1 MAEGSDTAT
10 LQGDV
15 AAKREGFI
23 KRYFGDFRPVR
34 VLGGSVLI
42 LFVILSAASA
52 VTFFAAA
59 QFQSRI
65 AELSFN
71 GAPLTIWRVDQF
83 REDFK
88 NWPEAIRKLRDGI
101 AQDKI
106 NLAKDRQNNLVL
118 AAEQLNKAARLGE
131 DVRSLK
137 QNVTAASGQL
147 TSIAAT
153 SQSEITPSVFELLT
167 QLELLLSRD
176 DLQKLFG
183 DQLGQLKKRYVEN
196 VELRATVETN
206 EAKIKGKESWIA
218 SLQDQR
224 QDREQ
229 AAAKLF
235 GDSSSTTTPE
245 VVERIVNI
253 TAELSSLS
261 SVWGGAVYNVALWTN
276 DMVVLSLLISMG
288 VLGSAL
294 NLLAAFISNDQ
305 DSLSFGEYPLRL
317 AFGAVLAIVMFIIAK
332 AGVPVLADTGKLA
345 GNAPLNPYFI
355 SLLAVVSGL
364 MSDRSMATIR
374 GVASSLLKS
383 VGGADYSPRY
393 SRVDLDE
400 ALKATNRDLGGMA
413 RLLEMDGDDVRKL
426 FSGNDKVSPDQQK
439 LLSAYLG
446 RPLRDLFSDLPTTE
460 AN

>member
-1 MAEGSDTAT
+1 MSDASDISTPQIEASPEG
-10 LQGDV
+10 
-15 AAKREGFI
+15 EGWV
-23 KRYFGDFRPVR
+23 KRYLGDFRPVR
-34 VLGGSVLI
+34 VLGGFVLI
-42 LFVILSAASA
+42 LLVALSAASA

-59 QFQSRI
+59 QFQARI
-65 AELSFN
+65 AELSLN

-88 NWPEAIRKLRDGI
+88 NWPEAIRKLREGI
-101 AQDKI
+101 AQDRI
-106 NLAKDRQNNLVL
+106 NLAKDKQNNMVL
-118 AAEQLNKAARLGE
+118 AAEQLNETTRLAE

-137 QNVTAASGQL
+137 QKVTIASGQ
-147 TSIAAT
+147 
-153 SQSEITPSVFELLT
+153 ITPVSTTATPENTSSVSELLT

-176 DLQKLFG
+176 DLQKQFG
-183 DQLGQLKKRYVEN
+183 SELAEMKRRYIEN
-196 VELRATVETN
+196 IELRATVETN
-206 EAKIKGKESWIA
+206 EAKIRGKESWIA
-218 SLQDQR
+218 SLQEQR

-229 AAAKLF
+229 AAANLF
-235 GDSSSTTTPE
+235 GDSNSTTAPE
-245 VVERIVNI
+245 LVERIVNI

-261 SVWGGAVYNVALWTN
+261 SVWGGAVYTVALWTN

-364 MSDRSMATIR
+364 MSDRSMAAIR
-374 GVASSLLKS
+374 GVADSLLRS

-400 ALKATNRDLGGMA
+400 ALKAENRDIGGMA

-439 LLSAYLG
+439 LVSAYLG
-446 RPLRDLFSDLPTTE
+446 RPLRDLFSDLPATE
-460 AN
+460 TS

>member
-1 MAEGSDTAT
+1 MSDASGTST
-10 LQGDV
+10 LQAD
-15 AAKREGFI
+15 AAPERDGWVR
-23 KRYFGDFRPVR
+23 RYLGDFRPVR

-42 LFVILSAASA
+42 LFVVLSAAGA

-65 AELSFN
+65 AELSLN

-83 REDFK
+83 REDLK
-88 NWPEAIRKLRDGI
+88 NWPEEIRKLREGV
-101 AQDKI
+101 AQDRI
-106 NLAKDRQNNLVL
+106 NLAKDKQNNLVL
-118 AAEQLNKAARLGE
+118 AAEQENEATRLAE
-131 DVRSLK
+131 EIKSLRQK
-137 QNVTAASGQL
+137 VTAATGQL
-147 TSIAAT
+147 TPVSAVT
-153 SQSEITPSVFELLT
+153 SPENVLSASELLT
-167 QLELLLSRD
+167 QIELLLSRD
-176 DLQKLFG
+176 DLQKQFG
-183 DQLGQLKKRYVEN
+183 SDLAEARKRYIQNAEV
-196 VELRATVETN
+196 RATVERN

-218 SLQDQR
+218 SLQEQR
-224 QDREQ
+224 KDREQ

-235 GDSSSTTTPE
+235 GDSTSATAPE
-245 VVERIVNI
+245 LVERIVNI

-261 SVWGGAVYNVALWTN
+261 SVWGGAVYTVALWTN

-364 MSDRSMATIR
+364 MSDRSMAAIR
-374 GVASSLLKS
+374 GVASSLLRS

-393 SRVDLDE
+393 CRVDLDE
-400 ALKATNRDLGGMA
+400 ALKAANRDIGGMA
-413 RLLEMDGDDVRKL
+413 RLLEVDVDDVQKL

-439 LLSAYLG
+439 LVSAYLG
-446 RPLRDLFSDLPTTE
+446 RPLRDLFSDLPGT
-460 AN
+460 

>member
-1 MAEGSDTAT
+1 MSDASDTSTPQVENAP
-10 LQGDV
+10 
-15 AAKREGFI
+15 KRDSWVT
-23 KRYFGDFRPVR
+23 RYLGDFRPVR
-34 VLGGSVLI
+34 VLGGFVLS
-42 LFVILSAASA
+42 LLVVLSAAGA

-65 AELSFN
+65 AELSLK
-71 GAPLTIWRVDQF
+71 GAPLTIWRIDQF

-88 NWPEAIRKLRDGI
+88 NWPEAIRKLREGI

-106 NLAKDRQNNLVL
+106 NLAKDKQNNLVL
-118 AAEQLNKAARLGE
+118 AAEQLNEAARLAE

-137 QNVTAASGQL
+137 QKITTASGQL
-147 TSIAAT
+147 TSISTT
-153 SQSEITPSVFELLT
+153 SPPESTSTVPELLT

-176 DLQKLFG
+176 DLQKQFG
-183 DQLGQLKKRYVEN
+183 SELAQAKKRYIEN
-196 VELRATVETN
+196 IELRATVETN
-206 EAKIKGKESWIA
+206 KAKITGKESWIA
-218 SLQDQR
+218 SLQEQR

-235 GDSSSTTTPE
+235 GDSSSTTAPE
-245 VVERIVNI
+245 LVERILNV

-261 SVWGGAVYNVALWTN
+261 SVWGGAVYTVALWTN

-364 MSDRSMATIR
+364 MSDRSMAAIR
-374 GVASSLLKS
+374 GVASSLLRS

-393 SRVDLDE
+393 SRLDLDE
-400 ALKATNRDLGGMA
+400 ALKATNRDIAGMA
-413 RLLEMDGDDVRKL
+413 RLLELDVDDVQKL

-439 LLSAYLG
+439 LVSAYLG
-446 RPLRDLFSDLPTTE
+446 LPLRDLFSDLPAT
-460 AN
+460 

>member
-1 MAEGSDTAT
+1 MSDASDTST
-10 LQGDV
+10 LQVENAPERDSWV
-15 AAKREGFI
+15 
-23 KRYFGDFRPVR
+23 KRYLGDFRPVR
-34 VLGGSVLI
+34 VLGGFVLS
-42 LFVILSAASA
+42 LLVVLSAAGA

-65 AELSFN
+65 AELSLN

-88 NWPEAIRKLRDGI
+88 NWPEAIRKLREGI
-101 AQDKI
+101 AQDRI
-106 NLAKDRQNNLVL
+106 NLAKDKQNNLVL
-118 AAEQLNKAARLGE
+118 AAEQLNEATRLAE
-131 DVRSLK
+131 DIRSLK
-137 QNVTAASGQL
+137 QKVTTASGQL
-147 TSIAAT
+147 TSISTT
-153 SQSEITPSVFELLT
+153 SPPESTSSVSELLT

-176 DLQKLFG
+176 DLQKQFG
-183 DQLGQLKKRYVEN
+183 SELTEAKKRYIEN
-196 VELRATVETN
+196 AELRATVETN
-206 EAKIKGKESWIA
+206 KAKIKGKESWIA
-218 SLQDQR
+218 SLQEQR

-235 GDSSSTTTPE
+235 GDSSSTTAPE
-245 VVERIVNI
+245 LVERILNV

-261 SVWGGAVYNVALWTN
+261 SVWGGAVYTVALWTN
-276 DMVVLSLLISMG
+276 DMVVLLLLISMG

-364 MSDRSMATIR
+364 MSDRSMVAIR
-374 GVASSLLKS
+374 GVASSLLRS

-393 SRVDLDE
+393 SRVDLDG
-400 ALKATNRDLGGMA
+400 ALKATNRDIGGMA
-413 RLLEMDGDDVRKL
+413 RLLELDVDDVQKL

-439 LLSAYLG
+439 LVSAYLG
-446 RPLRDLFSDLPTTE
+446 LPLRDLFSDLPAT
-460 AN
+460 

>member
-1 MAEGSDTAT
+1 MSDSSDNSTPRVENAS
-10 LQGDV
+10 QRASWV
-15 AAKREGFI
+15 
-23 KRYFGDFRPVR
+23 KRYLGDFRPVR
-34 VLGGSVLI
+34 VLGGIVLI
-42 LFVILSAASA
+42 LFVVVSAAGA

-59 QFQSRI
+59 QFQARI
-65 AELSFN
+65 AELSLN

-88 NWPEAIRKLRDGI
+88 NWPEAIRRLREGI
-101 AQDKI
+101 AQDRI
-106 NLAKDRQNNLVL
+106 NLAKEKQNNLVL
-118 AAEQLNKAARLGE
+118 AAEQLNEATRLAE

-137 QNVTAASGQL
+137 QRVTTASGQL
-147 TSIAAT
+147 TSISTASPAENT
-153 SQSEITPSVFELLT
+153 SSVSEIIA

-183 DQLGQLKKRYVEN
+183 HELTETKKHYIEN
-196 VELRATVETN
+196 VELRATVQTN

-218 SLQDQR
+218 SLQEQR

-235 GDSSSTTTPE
+235 GDSNSTTAPE
-245 VVERIVNI
+245 LVERIVNI

-261 SVWGGAVYNVALWTN
+261 SVWGGAVYTVALWTN

-305 DSLSFGEYPLRL
+305 ESLSFGEYPLRL

-364 MSDRSMATIR
+364 MSDRSMAAIR
-374 GVASSLLKS
+374 GVASSLLRS

-393 SRVDLDE
+393 TRVDLDE
-400 ALKATNRDLGGMA
+400 AVKAANRDIAGMA
-413 RLLEMDGDDVRKL
+413 RLLEVDADDVQKL

-439 LLSAYLG
+439 LVAAYLG
-446 RPLRDLFSDLPTTE
+446 RPLRDLFSDLPAT
-460 AN
+460 

>member
-1 MAEGSDTAT
+1 MSDASDISTPQVETAP
-10 LQGDV
+10 QRDSWV
-15 AAKREGFI
+15 
-23 KRYFGDFRPVR
+23 KRYLGDFRPVR
-34 VLGGSVLI
+34 VLGGIVLI
-42 LFVILSAASA
+42 LLVVVSAVGA

-65 AELSFN
+65 AELSLN

-88 NWPEAIRKLRDGI
+88 NWPEALRRLREGI
-101 AQDKI
+101 AQDRI
-106 NLAKDRQNNLVL
+106 NVAKDKQNNLVL
-118 AAEQLNKAARLGE
+118 AAEQVNEATRLAE

-137 QNVTAASGQL
+137 QRVTAASGQL
-147 TSIAAT
+147 TSISTASPAENT
-153 SQSEITPSVFELLT
+153 SSVPEIIT

-176 DLQKLFG
+176 DLQRQFG
-183 DQLGQLKKRYVEN
+183 SELTETKKRYIEN
-196 VELRATVETN
+196 VELRATVQTN

-218 SLQDQR
+218 SLQEQR
-224 QDREQ
+224 QDREH

-235 GDSSSTTTPE
+235 GDSNSTTAPE
-245 VVERIVNI
+245 LVERIVNI

-261 SVWGGAVYNVALWTN
+261 SVWGGAVYTVALWTN

-305 DSLSFGEYPLRL
+305 ESLSFGEYPLRL

-364 MSDRSMATIR
+364 MSDRSMAAIR
-374 GVASSLLKS
+374 GVASSLLRS
-383 VGGADYSPRY
+383 VGGTDYSPRY
-393 SRVDLDE
+393 TRVDLDE
-400 ALKATNRDLGGMA
+400 ALKVANRDIAGMA
-413 RLLEMDGDDVRKL
+413 RLLEVDVDDVQKL

-439 LLSAYLG
+439 LVAAYLG
-446 RPLRDLFSDLPTTE
+446 RPLRDLFSDLPAT
-460 AN
+460 